1 MYKIDAIL
9 LNWNRDVYIKK
20 IINQLLK
27 HKNINNVI
35 ISHGKKDTFFSADCF
50 NENKSR
56 VICLDHSEENKLY
69 GLSLRFRCKE
79 FISTDAFLILDD
91 DLIFT
96 DKHIEDL
103 VKYYYLNPYCITSY
117 YGRTLMKIN
126 NQIIYHPLLNPYIKN
141 IFYRLYSNF
150 YLYLFNR
157 YYGINKNIALTKMMI
172 APIKSLDVFLQNSHY
187 IEDFIHKNSKPLW
200 NGEDIFFSLAYTNF
214 TGNICKIYKPYIPIF
229 ETIES
234 VNGISGQSGHRK
246 YRYDICKEIVDVL
259 NIKFDLIGNPIF
271 KYKTDIYTADIYTA
285 DIYTADIYTAD
296 SYVYSNNTYTLLGVL
311 VILFFYYY
319 LV

>member
-1 MYKIDAIL
+1 MYKIDAVL

-35 ISHGKKDTFFSADCF
+35 ISHGKKDTMFSADCF
-50 NENKSR
+50 NNEDKSR

-79 FISTDAFLILDD
+79 FISTDAFLVLDD

-96 DKHIEDL
+96 DKHVEDL

-126 NQIIYHPLLNPYIKN
+126 QQIIYHPLLNPYIKN
-141 IFYRLYSNF
+141 IFYRLYYSF

-157 YYGINKNIALTKMMI
+157 YYGITNNIALTKMMI
-172 APIKSLDVFLQNSHY
+172 APIKSLDIFLQNSHY

-200 NGEDIFFSLAYTNF
+200 NGEDIFFSLVYTNF

-271 KYKTDIYTADIYTA
+271 KYKYDNYNPYTNMY
-285 DIYTADIYTAD
+285 
-296 SYVYSNNTYTLLGVL
+296 SSNNVYILLGLL
-311 VILFFYYY
+311 VILFYYY
-319 LV
+319 YIV